1 MNWIKTSDH
10 LPEVGANG
18 ESEYVLAYM
27 GKRIIPKVVQY
38 SDGSYSKR
46 GWWTQDFKLISFY
59 VGRGTARRKRVTH
72 WCKIELPKETT
83 N

>member
-10 LPEVGANG
+10 LPEVGADG
-18 ESEYVLAYM
+18 ESEYVLAYR
-27 GKRIIPKVVQY
+27 GRRVIPQIVKF
-38 SDGSYSKR
+38 SDGSHSKR
-46 GWWTQDFKLISFY
+46 GWYTQQYEHIPFRS
-59 VGRGTARRKRVTH
+59 RRLGAQTFSH

>member
-10 LPEVGANG
+10 LPEVGAAG

-27 GKRIIPKVVQY
+27 GNRIIPQIVKY
-38 SDGSYSKR
+38 SNGDYSKQ
-46 GWWTQDFKLISFY
+46 GWWTQDFRYFPFCT
-59 VGRGTARRKRVTH
+59 GRGDKRRLTFTH